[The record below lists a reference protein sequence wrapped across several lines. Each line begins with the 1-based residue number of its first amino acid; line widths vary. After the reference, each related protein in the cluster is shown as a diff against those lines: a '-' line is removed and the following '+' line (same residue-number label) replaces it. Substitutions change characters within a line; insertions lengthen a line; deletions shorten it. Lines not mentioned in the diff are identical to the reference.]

1 MTRGRKPRPARDAK
15 MLGFPG
21 KNRGEHLVDALPES
35 DSNLRHLL
43 PAILKKIKGAA
54 RLWKELL
61 SSLPVALAPHQMP
74 AFADMVICFARL
86 QECER
91 QIEAQGILVMGQ
103 KKNQVKNPLI
113 QVAREYRVAA
123 QRWGG
128 EFYLTAA
135 ASERIPTYPIRP
147 GLKRGILNGEFRP

>member
-1 MTRGRKPRPARDAK
+1 
-15 MLGFPG
+15 
-21 KNRGEHLVDALPES
+21 
-35 DSNLRHLL
+35 
-43 PAILKKIKGAA
+43 
-54 RLWKELL
+54 
-61 SSLPVALAPHQMP
+61 
-74 AFADMVICFARL
+74 
-86 QECER
+86 
-91 QIEAQGILVMGQ
+91 MGQ

-147 GLKRGILNGEFRP
+147 GLKRGILNGEFSPGTAP